1 MTTPTRDIT
10 KDTTRVLKSIERAM
24 KYAILDIKDDNQRTR
39 VIKLLFNIL
48 EDIDGRSS
56 SRKS

>member
-1 MTTPTRDIT
+1 LTTPTRDIT